1 MQAGRQVAQQ
11 RIARERKSQGKRR
24 RHNNRRRQANRHV
37 PPARIH
43 NALGA
48 GIDHRRLA
56 IRPKGH
62 LRARRRQQLKKH
74 TVHQLVHGE
83 RRH

>member
-11 RIARERKSQGKRR
+11 RIARKRKPQGKRR

-74 TVHQLVHGE
+74 TVHQLVHGK
-83 RRH
+83 